1 MIFLIR
7 KKRSSQKHIWM
18 ITYGA
23 ACQSITHEMM
33 STNGLEVDECYT
45 IAWRETKYTLVH
57 LTHKNRARDTTIS
70 KMMQQLKASHGITLG
85 EIFGYDAITSNTTEE
100 ENIESH
106 VGFQKMIEIVNSQPE
121 SIEWWMKNGEDLITN
136 KKGLLWKHIHAIPPS
151 ELSRAQLIKRL
162 QNQEQLIKENKALK
176 QENAALL
183 EINASETRSANQMLM
198 EVMRLQSELSALK
211 SRS

>member
-1 MIFLIR
+1 
-7 KKRSSQKHIWM
+7 M